1 MEWKKVADQ
10 LFPAGHQVRQQGDLL
25 IGDGRCGKHTVAV
38 IGTTNHTEV
47 GVELALAMAAE
58 VLAVMRNHPA
68 RPIVFLV
75 DTSGQR
81 LRRRD
86 EMLGLN
92 GYMAHLAKCV
102 EMARHRGHAIVSL
115 VYEQALSGG
124 FLANGMMA
132 DVCAALPEA
141 EIRVMGLPAM
151 ARVTRI
157 SEERL
162 TELSKSSPVFAPGA
176 KNYLQMG
183 GLDELWEGDLSAC
196 LADALEHAD
205 ATDQRRTRG
214 LERGGRLFADVVVKR
229 VLASA

>member
-1 MEWKKVADQ
+1 MEWQKVVEH
-10 LFPAGHQVRQQGDLL
+10 LFPGGHEVKQDGDLL
-25 IGDGRCGKHTVAV
+25 LGEGRIGKNTVAV

-47 GVELALAMAAE
+47 GVELALAMAAA
-58 VLAVMRNHPA
+58 VFAVMRDHPK

-81 LRRRD
+81 LRHRD
-86 EMLGLN
+86 ELLGLN

-102 EMARHRGHAIVSL
+102 EMARRKGHAIISL

-132 DVCAALPEA
+132 DICAALPDA

-157 SEERL
+157 SEEKL
-162 TELSKSSPVFAPGA
+162 TQLSKTSPVFAPGA
-176 KNYLQMG
+176 KNYLKMG
-183 GLDELWEGDLSAC
+183 GLDEVWESDLSDC
-196 LADALEHAD
+196 LKNAIEHID
-205 ATDQRRTRG
+205 IKDNRSVNG
-214 LERGGRLFADVVVKR
+214 LERGGRMLADTVMQR
-229 VLASA
+229 VLSGA